1 MRTRNKVQTNN
12 LVRQNLLNRTS
23 QNKPEKNERSLS
35 GAKNELLKTTPNINT
50 QLIPRKTEYKPPVR
64 PVVSSHVLNNATGS
78 RQSPARRN
86 SKEND
91 WNSGKSLSAE
101 NKKR

>member
-1 MRTRNKVQTNN
+1 M
-12 LVRQNLLNRTS
+12 
-23 QNKPEKNERSLS
+23 S

-64 PVVSSHVLNNATGS
+64 PVVSSHIMNNNPTGS

-86 SKEND
+86 SK
-91 WNSGKSLSAE
+91 
-101 NKKR
+101 